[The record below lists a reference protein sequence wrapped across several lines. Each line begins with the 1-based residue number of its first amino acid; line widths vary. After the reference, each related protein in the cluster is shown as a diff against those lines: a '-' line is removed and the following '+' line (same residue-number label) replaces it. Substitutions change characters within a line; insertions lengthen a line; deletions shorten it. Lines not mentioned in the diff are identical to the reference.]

1 MRALYVTVTGLTAL
15 LAAPAARAAEAEVEG
30 FQPFTHLSY
39 LVDFLILAAVLVY
52 TLRGPLATYLSD
64 RHDAIRKE
72 MDAATARKADA
83 TERLA
88 RYERHLRE
96 LDDEV
101 AKMRVDFERDGVA
114 ERDRIRADTHETIER
129 LRADA
134 VLDASREAT
143 QMKLDLEREVAERA
157 LIRAEAIVRER
168 MNAARQRTL
177 VERFITDLE
186 TRKDLGSLSA

>member
-1 MRALYVTVTGLTAL
+1 MVAGLTAL
-15 LAAPAARAAEAEVEG
+15 LAAPAALASDVEG

-39 LVDFLILAAVLVY
+39 LVDFIILAAVLVY
-52 TLRGPLATYLSD
+52 ALRGPLATYLSD
-64 RHDAIRKE
+64 RHDSMRKE
-72 MDAATARKADA
+72 MHEATARKADA

-88 RYERHLRE
+88 RYERHLRG
-96 LDDEV
+96 LDAEV
-101 AKMRVDFERDGVA
+101 ATMRADFERDGLA
-114 ERDRIRADTHETIER
+114 ERDRILAEAQETIER
-129 LRADA
+129 LRADS

-157 LIRAEAIVRER
+157 VIRAEALVRER

-186 TRKDLGSLSA
+186 SRKDLGSLSA